1 MAGIKAADIDYLHT
15 HDCSHISGICTAE
28 TIGYLE
34 AGKGLAA
41 VREGRLRLDGDRPMS
56 THGGRHAF
64 RHAWGASAGT
74 DTYEA
79 VLQMRGQAGPR
90 QIAKAPDISGIHTHG
105 YAMIGTV
112 IVLGSL

>member
-79 VLQMRGQAGPR
+79 VLQMRGQAEPPLLFGKNSP
-90 QIAKAPDISGIHTHG
+90 A
-105 YAMIGTV
+105 
-112 IVLGSL
+112 LN